1 MKQEKILAL
10 KIANWLKVEYPW
22 AMYRFDLAADL
33 KLTIGQAKRNKELNR
48 FKKYPDLFIAE
59 TNEYYSG
66 LYIELKSKRSEI
78 YKKDGSFRNS
88 SHISGQIAM
97 LRALSMRGYR
107 AVFCCGFEE
116 AKSEIE
122 KYMKDVKRK

>member
-1 MKQEKILAL
+1 MKSEKMIAL
-10 KIANWLKVEYPW
+10 KIANWLKVEYPHTI
-22 AMYRFDLAADL
+22 YRFDLAADL

-48 FKKYPDLFIAE
+48 FKKYPDLFISE
-59 TNEYYSG
+59 TNKNYSG

-78 YKKDGSFRNS
+78 YKKDGSFRKS
-88 SHISGQIAM
+88 SHTDGQIAM

-116 AKSEIE
+116 ATVEIE
-122 KYMKDVKRK
+122 NYMKDVRRK